1 MIYDNNYQS
10 KNPISY
16 LFRYPD
22 KKINKAKLGKSMT
35 NYMRNAQL
43 HLLTTAATHE
53 NKIVVPFNCFSW
65 KRIRKLKDENTFF
78 AKINSET
85 YFVIAPE
92 KLTRLEQQK
101 YDAYNNKSCS

>member
-1 MIYDNNYQS
+1 MIYEENYKS
-10 KNPISY
+10 KNPIDY
-16 LFRYPD
+16 LYRNPD

-43 HLLTTAATHE
+43 HLLTKAAATE

-78 AKINSET
+78 IKINSAT
-85 YFVIAPE
+85 YFIIGYD
-92 KLTRLEQQK
+92 KLTKLEKEK
-101 YDAYNNKSCS
+101 YNACSNQNRS